1 MTIPRERLASIAMTE
16 KFLVDLLDPKQTP
29 KVPKY
34 IREYAARC
42 LRHYPCQYH
51 MEIARVELPEIFGD
65 GVPKPQ
71 GVKHERN
78 L

>member
-1 MTIPRERLASIAMTE
+1 MTIPSERLASIAMTN

-42 LRHYPCQYH
+42 LRHYPWQYH

>member
-1 MTIPRERLASIAMTE
+1 MTIPSERLASIAMTN

-42 LRHYPCQYH
+42 LRHYPWQYH

-78 L
+78 I